1 MQTYDAVL
9 LVFVI
14 ETLNINI
21 LACQLLSS
29 YLQSGLPTGEVL
41 VDGDIRELRDNCGK
55 NCGDG
60 G

>member
-9 LVFVI
+9 LVFVM

-21 LACQLLSS
+21 LACQLFSS
-29 YLQSGLPTGEVL
+29 YLQFGLPTGEVL
-41 VDGDIRELRDNCGK
+41 VDGDIRELHDNCGT
-55 NCGDG
+55 NCEDG